1 MDAEFEWDETK
12 SAQCQRDRGFDFAY
26 AVQAFLDPGRSVET
40 DDRHDYGEARHRLYG
55 RIEGRLFAVV
65 YTVRRRVIR
74 IISARKANARE
85 IGKHGDRK
93 DTPEA

>member
-1 MDAEFEWDETK
+1 MDADFEWDEEK
-12 SAQCQRDRGFDFAY
+12 SAQCLRERGFDFVY
-26 AVQAFLDPGRSVET
+26 VVRAFLDPGRSVET

-55 RIEGRLFAVV
+55 QVEGRLFVIV

-85 IGKHGDRK
+85 IRKHGNRK
-93 DTPEA
+93 DAPEA